1 MRETEVE
8 RSKRGLVITRSGEED
23 EPPVNIYDAH
33 GELIFQVWGWKSRR
47 SGRVKIAIKG
57 PPSHRI
63 LREEIAAL
71 AIAHTHCTE

>member
-8 RSKRGLVITRSGEED
+8 RSKRGLVITRSGEHD
-23 EPPVNIYDAH
+23 ALPVNIYDAH
-33 GELIFQVWGWKSRR
+33 GELIFQVWAWNTH